1 MTITVGIDAAEEL
14 LPVSSRQQHLLP
26 LDEREVLVFLL
37 AVARQFDLVVVVH
50 AVVADVPQ
58 ANVSV
63 CERTAGV
70 RNRYSQQ
77 VRAIGNNCSRRYEYD
92 LDDRPESP
100 VTSIVLSKFVAM
112 ALIPPLLLRSTH
124 TYTLSMP
131 FR

>member
-58 ANVSV
+58 ADVAV
-63 CERTAGV
+63 CDRTNG
-70 RNRYSQQ
+70 RNYLASGTSNRLSQQ
-77 VRAIGNNCSRRYEYD
+77 VLAIGNN
-92 LDDRPESP
+92 
-100 VTSIVLSKFVAM
+100 
-112 ALIPPLLLRSTH
+112 
-124 TYTLSMP
+124 
-131 FR
+131 